1 MPLFSILCTAPGDMP
16 ARWASWA
23 SDQPR
28 SARSAATFAPRPE
41 TLRSIS
47 GSDAGRHVGV
57 ALGGFGWLTRSI
69 VSAARAA
76 QRHRGARGHEVV
88 EDEHLDDRQ
97 RLGAVQLA
105 CRS

>member
-16 ARWASWA
+16 ARWASCA

-47 GSDAGRHVGV
+47 GSDAC
-57 ALGGFGWLTRSI
+57 ATSAWLSAVFRLAHAVNRIRGPAPPRDT
-69 VSAARAA
+69 AARAVT
-76 QRHRGARGHEVV
+76 RW
-88 EDEHLDDRQ
+88 
-97 RLGAVQLA
+97 
-105 CRS
+105 